1 MKRNTSLLRLSSIF
15 MFLTGLAYLAQLAA
29 TLILHESQMF
39 LENQAIM
46 LASWLLIVQA
56 VLEILCAVGGFHAA
70 AGRRCIHR
78 YVYLGTAVLAMA
90 ILSGVLGLALR
101 AGHWTAATGVILE
114 VCVPAFYL
122 ATAVVNDCTGG
133 KWFLSVRKRH
143 RKELFKKKPR

>member
-70 AGRRCIHR
+70 AGRRC
-78 YVYLGTAVLAMA
+78 GSDGSCPAP
-90 ILSGVLGLALR
+90 G
-101 AGHWTAATGVILE
+101 AGKYHECGSIDHSSVSFDADS
-114 VCVPAFYL
+114 PARRPDDQ
-122 ATAVVNDCTGG
+122 A
-133 KWFLSVRKRH
+133 H
-143 RKELFKKKPR
+143 